1 MDSFIHLL
9 ICFYLF
15 AWDKSVFLILH
26 SLGIM
31 LQAKLMSMTKHH
43 TEYLEVLHLG
53 KVPFYI
59 DTTNNFGFQSISK
72 MFQSIKSKV
81 SKTNLLDL
89 NHQLGRIKDTVL
101 SESSQYIENF
111 GTDVRTVSE
120 LVKSE
125 SNKINEQI
133 FNGRIGIPAVLRSED
148 LDSKNNQEIV
158 TETRLGQAQNNSPV
172 YAFVDEGRFVDE
184 EDEFLDKNVFTY
196 FKDDSDSEKS
206 ESDESQGLENI
217 VKKSKTVK
225 LKKLEQRVRSALDN
239 CKINAKIEAE
249 DFRVELQKTNPLN
262 DICLEQSNLSDLK
275 ALEETLWST
284 IIDRNGKL
292 LQLIEDKE
300 TLELRNAE
308 GLTDVKDLVSIMT
321 ER

>member
-1 MDSFIHLL
+1 
-9 ICFYLF
+9 
-15 AWDKSVFLILH
+15 
-26 SLGIM
+26 
-31 LQAKLMSMTKHH
+31 
-43 TEYLEVLHLG
+43 
-53 KVPFYI
+53 
-59 DTTNNFGFQSISK
+59 
-72 MFQSIKSKV
+72 MFKSIKSKV
-81 SKTNLLDL
+81 SQTNLLDL

-101 SESSQYIENF
+101 SESSQYVENF
-111 GTDVRTVSE
+111 STDVRKVSE

-125 SNKINEQI
+125 SSKINEQI

-158 TETRLGQAQNNSPV
+158 TETSSEQAKHNSPV
-172 YAFVDEGRFVDE
+172 YAFVDEGSFVDV
-184 EDEFLDKNVFTY
+184 EDDFLDKNVFTY
-196 FKDDSDSEKS
+196 FKDDTGSEKS

-217 VKKSKTVK
+217 VKNSKSVK

-249 DFRVELQKTNPLN
+249 DFRVELLKTNPIN
-262 DICLEQSNLSDLK
+262 DNSLEQLNLTDLK

-284 IIDRNGKL
+284 IINRNGKL

-300 TLELRNAE
+300 SLELKNAE